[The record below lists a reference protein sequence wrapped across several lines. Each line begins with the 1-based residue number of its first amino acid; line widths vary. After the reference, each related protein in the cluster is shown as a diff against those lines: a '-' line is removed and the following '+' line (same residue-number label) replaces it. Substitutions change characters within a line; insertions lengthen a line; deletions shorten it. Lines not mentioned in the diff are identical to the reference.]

1 MTKYHISTSGEPVL
15 CEARINPCPRGHF
28 ATKQEA
34 RDSELFKKQLSSHLK
49 TSVPASRSAGF
60 SDEELRSRLTGMKKV
75 DAKEVQDLLDEFNDG
90 GDRVFLPGSL
100 RLNNARKSVIGSF
113 TGIEDGRRYEV
124 QITAGKFLM
133 VYDSYENDDEDE
145 EAFLTEAR
153 AKVSRE
159 MEELDYSETITRPG
173 QEGWET
179 DVVADNLFQLMEDVQ
194 DGRDWNHDTGAA
206 EFMYFGEAFSD
217 INMNLRNG
225 DRLNKNLV
233 ATLDRSM
240 EKDTLTEPVT
250 VYRGVRISNEA
261 TRQKLVSGSYSDPA
275 YLSTSTDE
283 QTARSFAGGG
293 KRPGLVMK
301 LTLPAGTQ
309 CRDQRDDTE
318 QEITLP
324 RNFDLS
330 SAEWIA
336 IGE

>member
-34 RDSELFKKQLSSHLK
+34 LDSELFKKQLSSHLE
-49 TSVPASRSAGF
+49 TSIPASRSAGF
-60 SDEELRSRLTGMKKV
+60 SDEELRRRLTGMTTV
-75 DAKEVQDLLDEFNDG
+75 DAAEVKDLLEELNEG

-100 RLNNARKSVIGSF
+100 RLNNSRKSVIGSF

-145 EAFLTEAR
+145 DVFLTEAR
-153 AKVSRE
+153 AKVGRE

-173 QEGWET
+173 KTGWET
-179 DVVADNLFQLMEDVQ
+179 DVVADNLFQLMEEAQ

-225 DRLNKNLV
+225 SRLSKNLI

-240 EKDTLTEPVT
+240 EKDMLTKPVI
-250 VYRGVRISNEA
+250 VYRGVRVSNES
-261 TRQKLVSGSYSDPA
+261 TRQMLTSGNYSDPA

-283 QTARSFAGGG
+283 QTARNFAGNG
-293 KRPGLVMK
+293 RHPGFVMK
-301 LTLPAGTQ
+301 LTLPAGTK
-309 CRDQRDDTE
+309 CRDQREDSE
-318 QEITLP
+318 HEITLP

-330 SAEWIA
+330 SAEWIPV
-336 IGE
+336 GE